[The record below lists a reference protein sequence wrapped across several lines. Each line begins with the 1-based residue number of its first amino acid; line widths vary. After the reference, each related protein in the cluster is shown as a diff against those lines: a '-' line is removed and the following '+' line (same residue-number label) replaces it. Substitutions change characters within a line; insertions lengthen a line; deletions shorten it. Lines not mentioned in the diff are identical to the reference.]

1 MITTTWTPVP
11 SYGFGENSSRVEF
24 WSAKNT
30 AGQLFKDERGV
41 SCFDYPDLVAAI
53 ERASAQEQE
62 ARDLRE
68 QRRDEER
75 DYFGD
80 RAEA

>member
-1 MITTTWTPVP
+1 MNDDTT
-11 SYGFGENSSRVEF
+11 E
-24 WSAKNT
+24 
-30 AGQLFKDERGV
+30 
-41 SCFDYPDLVAAI
+41 
-53 ERASAQEQE
+53 AQEQE